1 MKEIGVHREGMSVL
15 GLEDMMIEPDHGLRE
30 VEVMVG
36 VIERTA
42 MMMID
47 MRGVRSEETENVKM
61 STTLWYA

>member
-1 MKEIGVHREGMSVL
+1 MSVL
-15 GLEDMMIEPDHGLRE
+15 GLEDMMIEPDPGLRE

-47 MRGVRSEETENVKM
+47 KRGVRSEEILNV
-61 STTLWYA
+61 SVIITLWYA

>member
-1 MKEIGVHREGMSVL
+1 MSVL
-15 GLEDMMIEPDHGLRE
+15 GLEDMMIEPDHVLLE

>member
-1 MKEIGVHREGMSVL
+1 MSVL

-61 STTLWYA
+61 NTTLWYA